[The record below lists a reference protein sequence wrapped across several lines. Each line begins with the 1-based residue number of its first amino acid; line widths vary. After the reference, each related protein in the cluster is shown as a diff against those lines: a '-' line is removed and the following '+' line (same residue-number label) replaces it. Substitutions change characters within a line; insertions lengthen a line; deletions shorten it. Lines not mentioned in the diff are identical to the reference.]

1 MKSLLFC
8 CLLLTGMAHAQS
20 VEVKVTNFNF
30 TYHAPYGEGSA
41 SSFSRSS
48 LNEGVSVKVEKVDKD
63 FLLSATGSENQE
75 FVFKDAPSFLTEAE
89 TMNVKN
95 FNLDFSQTIALGL
108 DSGRFHSPDDSLK
121 VDGLKLSCNRDLT
134 LGQEMDQVINGCMKK
149 MSFKSSHFASE
160 SVKSGLSKIIGE
172 ALLNST
178 MNKGDIKIN
187 DLDLQT
193 KNGKYELEAEVKAQI
208 SGKVKSDGNMSYD
221 PAQGLLTLKISEVK
235 FGFFNITGKVFDE
248 LEKNESEKLKVKK
261 PYVYYSIK

>member
-8 CLLLTGMAHAQS
+8 CLFFSGMVHAQS
-20 VEVKVTNFNF
+20 VQVKVTNFNF

-41 SSFSRSS
+41 SSFSRSFQ
-48 LNEGVSVKVEKVDKD
+48 NEGVSVKVEKVDKD

-89 TMNVKN
+89 TMDVKN
-95 FNLDFSQTIALGL
+95 FNLDFTQALALSL
-108 DSGRFHSPDDSLK
+108 DSGRFNSSDDNLK
-121 VDGLKLSCNRDLT
+121 LDALKLSCNRDLS
-134 LGQEMDQVINGCMKK
+134 LAKEMDQVISGCMKK
-149 MSFKSSHFASE
+149 MSLKSSRFASE
-160 SVKSGLSKIIGE
+160 SVKSGLTKIIGE
-172 ALLNST
+172 ALSNST
-178 MNKGDIKIN
+178 LDKGDIKIN

-193 KNGKYELEAEVKAQI
+193 KNGKYDLEAEVKAQI

-221 PAQGLLTLKISEVK
+221 PSKGLLTLKISEVK

-248 LEKNESEKLKVKK
+248 LEKNESEKLQVKK

>member
-1 MKSLLFC
+1 MKGLLFS
-8 CLLLTGMAHAQS
+8 CLFFTGMAHAQG
-20 VEVKVTNFNF
+20 VQVKVTNFNF

-41 SSFSRSS
+41 TSFSRSF
-48 LNEGVSVKVEKVDKD
+48 LNEGVTVKVEKIEKD

-95 FNLDFSQTIALGL
+95 FNLDFTQALALSLG
-108 DSGRFHSPDDSLK
+108 SGRFNSSDDKLK
-121 VDGLKLSCNRDLT
+121 LDGLKLACSRDLT
-134 LGQEMDQVINGCMKK
+134 LSREMDQIINGCVKK
-149 MSFKSSHFASE
+149 MSFGASHFASE

-172 ALLNST
+172 AVSNST

-193 KNGKYELEAEVKAQI
+193 KNGKYNLEAEVKAQI

-221 PAQGLLTLKISEVK
+221 PSKGILTLKISEVK

-248 LEKNESEKLKVKK
+248 LEKNESEKLQVKK